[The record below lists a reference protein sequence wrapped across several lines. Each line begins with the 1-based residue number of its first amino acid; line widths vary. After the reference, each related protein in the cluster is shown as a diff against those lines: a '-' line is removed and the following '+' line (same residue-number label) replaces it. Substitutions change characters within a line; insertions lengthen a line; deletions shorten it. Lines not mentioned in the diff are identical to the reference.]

1 MDYNM
6 NDNNKI
12 NHQKSIMHAKRQN
25 DMEINVNRLNLN
37 KQSKA

>member
-1 MDYNM
+1 M

-12 NHQKSIMHAKRQN
+12 NHQKPIMHAKRQN

-37 KQSKA
+37 K